1 MRGSA
6 HLAARE
12 CERSEERQHHELMSD
27 FHARAEGRERAI
39 LRHVCLREQPLV
51 REAGHTNIFTHM
63 GIKGRSLV
71 KIKPSYPEPSA
82 GDSFPATRRKWPA

>member
-6 HLAARE
+6 HLAALE

-39 LRHVCLREQPLV
+39 LRHVCLHEQPLV
-51 REAGHTNIFTHM
+51 RDAGHANIFTHM
-63 GIKGRSLV
+63 EMKKRSPV
-71 KIKPSYPEPSA
+71 KFKASHREPMA
-82 GDSFPATRRKWPA
+82 RDPFPAARRR

>member
-1 MRGSA
+1 MRESSA

-12 CERSEERQHHELMSD
+12 CERSEERQNHELMSD

-51 REAGHTNIFTHM
+51 RDAGQANIVTHM
-63 GIKGRSLV
+63 GTKGRRL
-71 KIKPSYPEPSA
+71 
-82 GDSFPATRRKWPA
+82 G